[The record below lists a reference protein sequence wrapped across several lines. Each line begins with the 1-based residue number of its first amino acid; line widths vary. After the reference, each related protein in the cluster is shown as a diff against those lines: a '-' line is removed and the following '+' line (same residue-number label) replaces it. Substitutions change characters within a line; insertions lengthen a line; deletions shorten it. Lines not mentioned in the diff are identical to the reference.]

1 MGLGWRLS
9 IPYIVR
15 KNTHG
20 ADQLY
25 SRSDFTSSEDGDLV
39 LSQTSGNVQTYVP
52 LSTSTDF
59 PTYTF
64 NTSTNTWQLTT
75 KTGTVLTFGDSAS
88 TRQDDQN
95 NSADIFKWM
104 LSKQVDTNSNSIT
117 YSYTKNAGQIY
128 PSSINYAGNG
138 SSSGVYGVGFSL
150 ASVST
155 PAQVSYATGFAV
167 QTNSEISQITT
178 NFNGTAIRTYT
189 LSYST
194 DTRAKK
200 PVLTTIALSATNS
213 SGTVNPPSTTFTY
226 ADGSGGWGS
235 ESSTW
240 QLPTDSTLAANCG
253 GTFIT
258 NLADLNGDG
267 LTDVIYSCAGSLS
280 DVFLNN
286 GNGWT
291 HSTTWQLPV
300 DSTFA
305 ANCGASTYV
314 SYYFADLNGDGLPD
328 YELACGSFFSDVYLN
343 TGSGWATSK
352 STTWGLPVDSAFNAN
367 CGTVTNLQVSFA
379 DVNGDGL
386 NDLIYSCAGSL
397 SEVFLN
403 NGSGFT
409 ASTNWALPVDSTFA
423 ANCGSVA
430 WVSYIFADLNGDGL
444 PDYILNCKGLINDV
458 FLNNGSGWATA
469 QSTTWAIPTDPT
481 FAANCG
487 GTFQLSLAD
496 VNGDGLTDVVFGCAG
511 SLSETFLNNGSGYTK
526 DTTWQ
531 LPVDST
537 FGGNCGGAPIQYYF
551 LDLTGS
557 DVADYILSCSGLIN
571 DVYLSNAGTYPK
583 ITSITLPQGGTV
595 SVNYQSSIAYKDG
608 SGNPTNPA
616 LPFPVQTVSSITMSD
631 PVNSVSGTTNYS
643 YAGGTYFV
651 NSSNVFDRKFA
662 GFQKVTQTDPAGN
675 VTITYYHTGLGT
687 DSTHGEY
694 ADDEYKIGHIY
705 RIEQYDSA
713 NHLFA
718 KTISKWSDSSIV
730 TGADLVKLDQTL
742 TSEYDGGS
750 GHKDSAIAYT
760 YNTSNGNT
768 TQKTEYGQVTGSDDG
783 TFSGSAQFTTAYTY
797 ASGGS
802 VTGLPSDI
810 TVTNSGSSKV
820 KETKYFYDGSTTLG
834 SVTKGNLTEQDDWIF
849 GSTYAAQK
857 KTYDGTYGLV
867 TQSKDADG
875 NATNY
880 SYDTYNLYP
889 ATVTNALSQ
898 STGYTYDYTSGQVAQ
913 TTDVNGF
920 VFKNTYDGLGRLTL
934 SQQPDLTTP
943 TTLVNKT
950 TYTYTDTAGAVGV
963 HESDSM
969 DGTTSIDTYT
979 YYDGLG
985 RAIQTRKSA
994 EDSGNFN
1001 VQDFA
1006 YNNLG
1011 LLSQESLPYVSS
1023 GTSKT
1028 SANTTSSL
1036 LITYGYDALARL
1048 TSTTNTLGTTLN
1060 SYSTPWQVTI
1070 TDPNSHTK
1078 DLIKDAF
1085 GNLVQVNEHNGV
1097 STYTTTYT
1105 YDYLGDLLSITDAN
1119 SNVRNFTYDGLGRRL
1134 SAQDLHT
1141 ATATTIPT
1149 WTYAYDAQ
1157 GNQTQ
1162 TVDPN
1167 GNTINY
1173 TYDALNRQALEK
1185 LGSTTKV
1192 TYSYDSCADGV
1203 GRLCTVTAPSV
1214 TTTDTYNDLGLLAS
1228 EIKTISSTN
1237 YETDYAYDRQG
1248 HQLTITSPDSSKVIY
1263 TYNLAGLPETVQR
1276 KETTDGSNKNVV
1288 TNFDYSPVGTVSTIA
1303 YANGATTTNTYD
1315 STKLYRL
1322 THKVT
1327 AVGASNIQDISYTYD
1342 PVGNITAITDNSTTD
1357 TKKTISYG
1365 YDPLNRLTSYTVT
1378 GAANGNNHSETYTY
1392 DPVGNIA
1399 SKSDQGSYTYAGTGS
1414 PNPDA
1419 VTAVGSNTF
1428 TYDSNGNLL
1437 TSSTGGGTS
1446 AISLDATSTSIT
1458 NGFNSGPITKTW
1470 SHTTGSGSS
1479 RLLVLT
1485 ADIWQDTGGTG
1496 TISSAS
1502 YGGVALTKGTT
1513 IREFNMS
1520 AEVWYLKNPPTG
1532 ANTMSVTVSGA
1543 TDAIKLATSTYTG
1556 VDQTAPYVAATTA
1569 VGTSGNPTISR
1580 TTVNASALLVATLS
1594 RYTTTAAT
1602 TNRTSLYNDHTGSTL
1617 GAASYQLATSTGSY
1631 SDTYTGSS
1639 ANDWAMIMAEF
1650 KPTST
1655 GSTMTNTWDYNDRLT
1670 QTQITGSGAAT
1681 VTYAYDQNGERVQYG
1696 NGTTTTVYPSKYYY
1710 TDGTTPTKQ
1719 IYAAG
1724 QLIATIKGTGAGAA
1738 AYSVN
1743 TDQLTGANIVTDS
1756 TGAIK
1761 EVLDYYPFGTS
1772 RLDEQTGF
1780 NEPIKF
1786 DGHLYDTDTAFSY
1799 QDARYYNPAFGRWL
1813 SEDPIYLEVGSG
1825 QFNTDFAQSFVGTQ
1839 YQNLNTK
1846 SLLNNYLSNPQTLNP
1861 YSYVANSPVRYIDPN
1876 GRYELIDDALL
1887 FVGGG
1892 ILGVT
1897 EQKAVDK
1904 AFGVKSST
1912 KDYINS
1918 AVSSAVELNSTE
1930 YVGPYAPVAGGVT
1943 NLGLKYLE
1951 AGHITLN
1958 DIAETTTSVATA
1970 YVIGSIVKTPQ
1981 VSPDQVASKVVS
1993 TNVVNRLI
2001 GSAGET
2007 LYRIGSFV
2015 VASVLFKAKG
2025 VK

>member
-39 LSQTSGNVQTYVP
+39 LSQTSGSVETFVP
-52 LSTSTDF
+52 LSTGTDF

-75 KTGTVLTFGDSAS
+75 KAGTVLTFGDTAS
-88 TRQDDQN
+88 TRQDDPN

-104 LSKQVDTNSNSIT
+104 LSKSVDTNNNSIAYT
-117 YSYTKNAGQIY
+117 YTKNSGQIY
-128 PSSINYAGNG
+128 PSSISYTGNG
-138 SSSGVYGVGFSL
+138 SSSGVYSVGFTL

-155 PAQVSYATGFAV
+155 PAQISYATGFAV
-167 QTNSEISQITT
+167 QTNSQINQVAT

-200 PVLTTIALSATNS
+200 PVLTTIGLSATNS
-213 SGTVNPPSTTFTY
+213 SGTVSPPSTTFTY
-226 ADGSGGWGS
+226 TDGSGGWGS

-240 QLPTDSTLAANCG
+240 QLPSDSTLAANCG
-253 GTFIT
+253 GKFIT
-258 NLADLNGDG
+258 NIADLNGDG
-267 LTDVIYSCAGSLS
+267 LADVIYSCSGSLS

-291 HSTTWQLPV
+291 KSTTWTLPV

-305 ANCGASTYV
+305 ANCGASTYI

-328 YELACGSFFSDVYLN
+328 YELACGSFFSDVYMN
-343 TGSGWATSK
+343 TGSGWASSK
-352 STTWGLPVDSAFNAN
+352 STTWALPADSTFNAN
-367 CGTVTNLQVSFA
+367 CGSVTNLQVSFA

-386 NDLIYSCAGSL
+386 NDLIYACAGSL

-423 ANCGSVA
+423 ANCGGASG
-430 WVSYIFADLNGDGL
+430 VSYLFADLNGDGL
-444 PDYILNCKGLINDV
+444 PDYILNCRGLINDV

-469 QSTTWAIPTDPT
+469 QSTTWAIPTDST

-487 GTFQLSLAD
+487 GTFQTSLAD

-511 SLSETFLNNGSGYTK
+511 SLSETFLNSGSGYTK
-526 DTTWQ
+526 DSTWQ

-537 FGGNCGGAPIQYYF
+537 FGGNCAGAPIQYYF

-595 SVNYQSSIAYKDG
+595 SASYQSSIAYKDG
-608 SGNPTNPA
+608 SGNPTNPN
-616 LPFPVQTVSSITMSD
+616 LPFPVQTVSSVTTTD
-631 PVNSVSGTTNYS
+631 TVNNVSGTTNYS

-662 GFQKVTQTDPAGN
+662 GFQKVTATDPAGN
-675 VTITYYHTGLGT
+675 VTVNFYHTGLGT
-687 DSTHGEY
+687 DSAHGEY
-694 ADDEYKIGHIY
+694 ADDEYKIGHVY
-705 RIEQYDSA
+705 RIEQYDNAS
-713 NHLFA
+713 HLFA
-718 KTISKWSDSSIV
+718 KTINKWSDSSIV
-730 TGADLVKLDQTL
+730 TGVDLVKLDQTL
-742 TSEYDGGS
+742 ASEYDGGS
-750 GHKDSAIAYT
+750 SHKDSAVAYT

-768 TQKTEYGQVTGSDDG
+768 TQKIEYGQVTGNDDG
-783 TFSGSAQFTTAYTY
+783 TFTGTAQFTTAYTY
-797 ASGGS
+797 ASGGA
-802 VTGLPSDI
+802 VTGLPDDV
-810 TVTNSGSSKV
+810 TVTNSGSTKV

-834 SVTKGNLTEQDDWIF
+834 SVTKGNLTEQDDWIS

-867 TQSKDADG
+867 TQSKDANG

-880 SYDTYNLYP
+880 SYETFNLYP
-889 ATVTNALSQ
+889 ATVTDAL
-898 STGYTYDYTSGQVAQ
+898 THATNYTYDYTSGQVAQ

-934 SQQPDLTTP
+934 VQQPDLTTP
-943 TTLVNKT
+943 TTLATKT
-950 TYTYTDTAGAVGV
+950 AYTYTDTSGAVSV

-969 DGTTSIDTYT
+969 DGTNSIDTYT
-979 YYDGLG
+979 YYDGLD
-985 RAIQTRKSA
+985 RQIQTRKSA

-1001 VQDFA
+1001 VKDFA
-1006 YNNLG
+1006 YNNIG

-1023 GTSKT
+1023 GTSRT
-1028 SANTTSSL
+1028 SANATSSL
-1036 LITYGYDALARL
+1036 LITYGYDALGRL
-1048 TSTTNTLGTTLN
+1048 TSSANILGTTSN

-1070 TDPNSHTK
+1070 TDANNHTK

-1085 GNLVQVNEHNGV
+1085 GNLAQVNEHNGS
-1097 STYTTTYT
+1097 STYTTTYA

-1119 SNVRNFTYDGLGRRL
+1119 SNIRNFTYDGLGRRL
-1134 SAQDLHT
+1134 SAKDLHT
-1141 ATATTIPT
+1141 PSATTIPT

-1185 LGSTTKV
+1185 LGTTTKV
-1192 TYSYDSCADGV
+1192 TYAYDTCTDGV

-1214 TTTDTYNDLGLLAS
+1214 TTNDTYNDLGLLAS

-1248 HQLTITSPDSSKVIY
+1248 HQLTITNPDSSKVIY

-1276 KETTDGSNKNVV
+1276 KETTDSSAKNVV
-1288 TNFDYSPVGTVSTIA
+1288 TNFDYSPMGDVSTIA
-1303 YANGATTTNTYD
+1303 FANGATTTNTYD

-1327 AVGASNIQDISYTYD
+1327 VVSASNIQDISYTYD
-1342 PVGNITAITDNSTTD
+1342 PVGNITGITDNSTTD

-1392 DPVGNIA
+1392 DPVGNILT
-1399 SKSDQGSYTYAGTGS
+1399 KSDQGTYTYGGTGH

-1419 VTAVGSNTF
+1419 VTAIGSTSF
-1428 TYDSNGNLL
+1428 SYDSNGN
-1437 TSSTGGGTS
+1437 
-1446 AISLDATSTSIT
+1446 A
-1458 NGFNSGPITKTW
+1458 
-1470 SHTTGSGSS
+1470 
-1479 RLLVLT
+1479 LT
-1485 ADIWQDTGGTG
+1485 A
-1496 TISSAS
+1496 
-1502 YGGVALTKGTT
+1502 
-1513 IREFNMS
+1513 
-1520 AEVWYLKNPPTG
+1520 
-1532 ANTMSVTVSGA
+1532 
-1543 TDAIKLATSTYTG
+1543 
-1556 VDQTAPYVAATTA
+1556 
-1569 VGTSGNPTISR
+1569 GN
-1580 TTVNASALLVATLS
+1580 L
-1594 RYTTTAAT
+1594 
-1602 TNRTSLYNDHTGSTL
+1602 
-1617 GAASYQLATSTGSY
+1617 
-1631 SDTYTGSS
+1631 
-1639 ANDWAMIMAEF
+1639 
-1650 KPTST
+1650 
-1655 GSTMTNTWDYNDRLT
+1655 TNTWDYNNRLT
-1670 QTQITGSGAAT
+1670 QTVIGSGHSAVT
-1681 VTYAYDQNGERVQYG
+1681 ITYAYDQNGERIKYG
-1696 NGTTTTVYPSKYYY
+1696 NGTTTIYPSKYFY

-1719 IYAAG
+1719 IYANG
-1724 QLIATIKGTGAGAA
+1724 LLIATVKGTGTGAS
-1738 AYSVN
+1738 AYAVN
-1743 TDQLTGANIVTDS
+1743 TDQLTGSNVATDS
-1756 TGAIK
+1756 TGATK

-1786 DGHLYDTDTAFSY
+1786 DGHLYDADTVLSY
-1799 QDARYYNPAFGRWL
+1799 QDARYYNPASGRWL
-1813 SEDPIYLEVGSG
+1813 SEDPIYLEVGGS
-1825 QFNTDFAQSFVGTQ
+1825 QFNSDFGQSFVGTQ
-1839 YQNLNTK
+1839 YQNMGGK
-1846 SLLNNYLSNPQTLNP
+1846 KLLNNYLYNPQTLNP
-1861 YSYVANSPVRYIDPN
+1861 YSYTGNNPVIYIDPTGKDPQTVAAGFQGFGLSLEGVGLGADTTIFGAPAGVVIGTVGLVSIGIGATVSYINTNFSKNKLVVPQVYNPSTADETNLFPN
-1876 GRYELIDDALL
+1876 GPPRSPWKKIVAIATLGATAVGTVIDD
-1887 FVGGG
+1887 
-1892 ILGVT
+1892 IN
-1897 EQKAVDK
+1897 KAVSAARQELGK
-1904 AFGVKSST
+1904 VFVNKKNNTNQNNGTKLNPTTIIKSA
-1912 KDYINS
+1912 N
-1918 AVSSAVELNSTE
+1918 
-1930 YVGPYAPVAGGVT
+1930 
-1943 NLGLKYLE
+1943 
-1951 AGHITLN
+1951 
-1958 DIAETTTSVATA
+1958 
-1970 YVIGSIVKTPQ
+1970 Q
-1981 VSPDQVASKVVS
+1981 
-1993 TNVVNRLI
+1993 
-2001 GSAGET
+2001 
-2007 LYRIGSFV
+2007 
-2015 VASVLFKAKG
+2015 
-2025 VK
+2025 